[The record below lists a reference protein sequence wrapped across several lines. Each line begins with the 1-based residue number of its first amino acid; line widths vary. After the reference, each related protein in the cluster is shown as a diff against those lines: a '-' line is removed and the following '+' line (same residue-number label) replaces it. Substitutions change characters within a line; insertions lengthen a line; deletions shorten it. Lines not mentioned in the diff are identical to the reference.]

1 MPVKRFIDLVL
12 VIATAPIW
20 LPLLLLL
27 ALVVRVKLGQPVFF
41 RQPRPGRHGQI
52 FNLVK
57 FRTMTDALGPGGEL
71 LPDQE
76 RLVPFGRWLRSTS
89 LDELPEFFNV
99 LLGNMSLVGPRPLM
113 VEYLALYDANQ
124 ARRHDVLPGVT
135 GWAQINGRNAI
146 SWEERLAMD
155 TWYVEHQT
163 IRLDLSIL
171 ARTVGYVLRR
181 SGVSHDGHDT
191 MPRFTGS
198 KS

>member
-1 MPVKRFIDLVL
+1 MKRFIDLVL
-12 VIATAPIW
+12 VIVTAPIW